1 MNHELTDLTLQ
12 AAIQAVV
19 ARMNEYEATSALDES
34 SPDRDAE
41 LQDYFDH
48 LNTAFSELTDMYL
61 SRVKGNPLLPSLES
75 LLIDPFPLR

>member
-1 MNHELTDLTLQ
+1 MFRVSIAGRRTPLSERL
-12 AAIQAVV
+12 
-19 ARMNEYEATSALDES
+19 RMNEYEATSALDES